1 MEILMEITIVII
13 LSYIIGSF
21 PTAIIVGKIS
31 RGIDIRDYGS
41 GNAGATNVFRELGW
55 KLGLVTAIV
64 DVFKGFAATYW
75 IAKIGSNNIELIMI
89 FAGVSAILGHTFTIF
104 GGFRGGKGV
113 ATATGML
120 IALFPIA
127 IPICLVIFLITL
139 FTTGHVALGSM
150 FASITLPI
158 TLSIMKFAMNINI
171 DPYLFYF
178 SLIIPI
184 FIIFTHRSN
193 IKKLIDGTEEPIE
206 KLKLFKRKK
215 IGKSNGT
222 Y

>member
-1 MEILMEITIVII
+1 MEITIVII

>member
-1 MEILMEITIVII
+1 MDIAIVII

-31 RGIDIRDYGS
+31 KGIDIRDYGS

-55 KLGLVTAIV
+55 KLGLITAII
-64 DVFKGFAATYW
+64 DVFKGFTATYW
-75 IAKIGSNNIELIMI
+75 IAKIGSSNIELLMI
-89 FAGVSAILGHTFTIF
+89 LAGISAILGHSFTIF

-139 FTTGHVALGSM
+139 FTTGHIALGSM
-150 FASITLPI
+150 SASITLPI
-158 TLSIMKFAMNINI
+158 ILSIMKFVMNMNI

-193 IKKLIDGTEEPIE
+193 IKKLIDGTEEPMN
-206 KLKLFKRKK
+206 KLMLFKRKNK
-215 IGKSNGT
+215 GK
-222 Y
+222 

>member
-1 MEILMEITIVII
+1 MEILMEIAIVII

>member
-1 MEILMEITIVII
+1 MEIAIVII